1 MAPSTYALRTA
12 ADRQPPQAK
21 PAKKKGPNTPR
32 LDPYQR
38 LISRFYEP
46 LRLLHV
52 LGQTRG
58 KHTAVPKC
66 VDPTQKSRRRLLD
79 NLAYLCVFGK
89 GGKCPP
95 AAAIGMEGVETGYV
109 LWLASNHAAD
119 LDRMEPFLNSVIGN
133 LRRYMRNPPGFTEAQ
148 FIEQCVAFAQPRI
161 EKEQDLLVRF
171 VACIIN
177 KGLERPYSDADR
189 ALVQWLQTFLDKSPL
204 ELCYLAYEERQ
215 SDSMRL
221 VTRRGHPLEDESHQS
236 DVIQRYMALRHI
248 IGRLAHHI
256 RAPKL
261 VLLDARRHRNIF
273 DKGVTSVRRV
283 SPVSSVPKPEP
294 DGLTT
299 PSSILKRMVK
309 PDHPKLKRYQDGMDF
324 LDRRLNI
331 GDKIVASY
339 NNKDFR
345 PCVHCEVQVLEHFY
359 ENSLRFSHND
369 RFVAC
374 SKPACY
380 CCHLYFRAH
389 PADPE
394 EPRCHQKIWPAWSP
408 PLIENGHRDEKKYR
422 HQLYI
427 LNSMIESI
435 RKQALAQIE
444 NKVTDMEHHQD
455 STTGITRSDTSDILR
470 LEDQMDNLSIIG
482 KQDLNH
488 SCSTVNRHTAN
499 SKRIGHK
506 PSDDEASDSDSSLST
521 QSISSRSARS
531 FHETSATDTA
541 PEEDDE
547 HGGWQSYHTRDP
559 VDTSNDAVGSTIG
572 DAADD
577 SVYDTATASVYT
589 TADATADSDGDDSD
603 LEVGGGAAL

>member
-1 MAPSTYALRTA
+1 MAPSTYALKTA
-12 ADRQPPQAK
+12 ANRQPPQAK

-66 VDPTQKSRRRLLD
+66 ADPTQKSRRRLLD

-119 LDRMEPFLNSVIGN
+119 LDRMEPFLKSVIGN
-133 LRRYMRNPPGFTEAQ
+133 LRRHMRHPPLFTEAQ

-161 EKEQDLLVRF
+161 EKEQDLLERF

-177 KGLERPYSDADR
+177 KGLGKPYSDI
-189 ALVQWLQTFLDKSPL
+189 VNYSK
-204 ELCYLAYEERQ
+204 
-215 SDSMRL
+215 
-221 VTRRGHPLEDESHQS
+221 GHPLEDESHQS

-273 DKGVTSVRRV
+273 DEGVTSVRRV

-339 NNKDFR
+339 SNKDFR

-359 ENSLRFSHND
+359 DNNLRFSHND

-380 CCHLYFRAH
+380 CCHLYFKAH

-408 PLIENGHRDEKKYR
+408 PFIPDGHRDEKKYR

-427 LNSMIESI
+427 LNSMIEST

-455 STTGITRSDTSDILR
+455 STTGITRSDASDILR

-482 KQDLNH
+482 HQP
-488 SCSTVNRHTAN
+488 T
-499 SKRIGHK
+499 
-506 PSDDEASDSDSSLST
+506 DDEASDSDTSLST

-541 PEEDDE
+541 PEEDGDDRTTW
-547 HGGWQSYHTRDP
+547 HSYTARDP
-559 VDTSNDAVGSTIG
+559 VDTGDDAVRSTIG

-577 SVYDTATASVYT
+577 AVYDTATASVYT
-589 TADATADSDGDDSD
+589 TVDATVDSDGDDSD

>member
-1 MAPSTYALRTA
+1 MAPSTYALDTA

-66 VDPTQKSRRRLLD
+66 ADPTQKSRRRLLD
-79 NLAYLCVFGK
+79 GLAYLCVFGK

-95 AAAIGMEGVETGYV
+95 AAAMGMEVVETGYV

-119 LDRMEPFLNSVIGN
+119 LGMMEPFLVSLIGN
-133 LRRYMRNPPGFTEAQ
+133 MRRHMKHPPNFTEAQ
-148 FIEQCVAFAQPRI
+148 FIEQCVAFAKPRI
-161 EKEQDLLVRF
+161 ETEQALLLRF
-171 VACIIN
+171 IDGTIN
-177 KGLERPYSDADR
+177 KSIAKPYSDVKLLTCVKDR
-189 ALVQWLQTFLDKSPL
+189 GLVQWLQTFRDKSPL
-204 ELCYLAYEERQ
+204 DLCYLAYGERK
-215 SDSMRL
+215 SDNMRL
-221 VTRRGHPLEDESHQS
+221 ITRRGHPLEDESHQS
-236 DVIQRYMALRHI
+236 EVIKLYMALRHV
-248 IGRLAHHI
+248 IGRLAHHV

-273 DKGVTSVRRV
+273 DEGVTTVRRV
-283 SPVSSVPKPEP
+283 SPACSVPKPEP

-309 PDHPKLKRYQDGMDF
+309 PDHPKLKIYQDGMDF
-324 LDRRLNI
+324 LNRRLNI
-331 GDKIVASY
+331 GDKIVDSY
-339 NNKDFR
+339 NKNDFR
-345 PCVHCEVQVLEHFY
+345 PSVHCEVQVLEHFY
-359 ENSLRFSHND
+359 ENNLRFSHND

-380 CCHLYFRAH
+380 CCHLYFKAH

-408 PLIENGHRDEKKYR
+408 PLVPNGHLDRKKYR
-422 HQLYI
+422 HQLTI
-427 LNSMIESI
+427 LNSMIEAI
-435 RKQALAQIE
+435 RKEALTQIE
-444 NKVTDMEHHQD
+444 NKVTDMGHHPD
-455 STTGITRSDTSDILR
+455 STTGITRSDATHMT
-470 LEDQMDNLSIIG
+470 LEEQMDNLSIAG
-482 KQDLNH
+482 NQP
-488 SCSTVNRHTAN
+488 T
-499 SKRIGHK
+499 
-506 PSDDEASDSDSSLST
+506 DDEAGVSDTSLSS

-541 PEEDDE
+541 PEEEEE
-547 HGGWQSYHTRDP
+547 HKAWHSHTARDP
-559 VDTSNDAVGSTIG
+559 LTTDNDASGSAIGDAVG
-572 DAADD
+572 DA
-577 SVYDTATASVYT
+577 VYATSTASV
-589 TADATADSDGDDSD
+589 DSTVDGSDDDDID
-603 LEVGGGAAL
+603 LEVDGGAAL